1 MSDIPAPELA
11 IATRN
16 LSKQFDRLLAVDNVD
31 LEVADGEVYGLIGP
45 NGAGKTTLMR
55 MLAAIETPP
64 PATFT
69 CKENDSTPIAPT
81 LASNAT

>member
-31 LEVADGEVYGLIGP
+31 LEVADGEVHGLIVP
-45 NGAGKTTLMR
+45 TVPGK
-55 MLAAIETPP
+55 PP
-64 PATFT
+64 
-69 CKENDSTPIAPT
+69 
-81 LASNAT
+81 